1 MLCCR
6 QYIPF
11 IYRTQFFE
19 TILKYRGCVLV
30 LDRPLLSE
38 GFVDASAIDRSQL
51 VAPVTI
57 VQGPPEMIR
66 EDPR

>member
-1 MLCCR
+1 M
-6 QYIPF
+6 
-11 IYRTQFFE
+11 
-19 TILKYRGCVLV
+19 V

-57 VQGPPEMIR
+57 VQGSPEMIR